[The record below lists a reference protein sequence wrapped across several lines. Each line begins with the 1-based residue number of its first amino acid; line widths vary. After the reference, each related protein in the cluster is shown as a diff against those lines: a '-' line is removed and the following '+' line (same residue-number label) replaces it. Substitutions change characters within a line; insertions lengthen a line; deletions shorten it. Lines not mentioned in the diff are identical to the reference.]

1 MLSIEALRKA
11 AQTVPAVLVDSAQ
24 LLELLDAAE
33 RASKPKAPRAP
44 RQANP
49 DDEKC
54 ASWLYTTLLG
64 TAPRAKQ
71 PNFATWAEEVRLM
84 RERDGRT
91 HREMCELFQ
100 WAHTDT
106 FWRQNILSPTKL
118 REHWDKLTIKRD
130 AAQQSK
136 PAAAGA
142 WWKSEVTKLAK
153 AMEVGVGPARAGESA
168 DGWEGRIKA
177 AIDNGGAPPAPAAH
191 IRPAGPAANMPE
203 QRGTKPEG
211 LDLRSLVRRAPPAP
225 PAQAA

>member
-1 MLSIEALRKA
+1 MLSLEALRLA
-11 AQTVPAVLVDSAQ
+11 AQSVPAVLIDSAQ

-33 RASKPKAPRAP
+33 RAPKPKAPRTP

-54 ASWLYTTLLG
+54 ARWLYTAVLG

-71 PNFATWAEEVRLM
+71 PNFTAWADEVRLM

-100 WAHTDT
+100 WAHTDS

-118 REHWDKLTIKRD
+118 REHWDKLTIKREA
-130 AAQQSK
+130 AAQPK
-136 PAAAGA
+136 PAAASA
-142 WWKSEVTKLAK
+142 WWSSEASKLAK
-153 AMEVGVGPARAGESA
+153 ALEVGVGPARAGEA
-168 DGWEGRIKA
+168 AATWEGRIRA
-177 AIDNGGAPPAPAAH
+177 AIDNGGAPPAPAAQ
-191 IRPAGPAANMPE
+191 IRPAGPAANTAE
-203 QRGTKPEG
+203 QKGTKPEG
-211 LDLRSLVRRAPPAP
+211 LDLRALLRRAPPAP